1 MPQQEPRISRAVV
14 GRILKPLRLESIKSR
29 IVGLALLATLIPSLA
44 MAWASYVQNRA
55 ALTDRINEELQS
67 AGAQTAA
74 RLDLWVKERLYDVRV
89 FASSPF
95 VSENIERALETDGG
109 GEAVALLDNYLK
121 SVGERFPDYNELIV
135 VDRQGR
141 LLATSAEHPGQAHL
155 PSGWLDRAAVNQVVI
170 GDAYWDEKAGEP
182 LMTVAVPVTA
192 TDQTFVGAFVANATY
207 RAVQAILFTFAPG
220 DSGNLSVIA
229 PDGTTILSITDDTR
243 PFADRKLTP
252 ATTQLLF
259 SSEGSSVTYADLS
272 GNEVLGTL
280 RRVSSLDW
288 AVVAE
293 IPAEEA
299 YAQVVQLRDMSAL
312 LVTGLLIVV
321 GLIAYGLGLLI
332 VRPLDRLTTGA
343 AEVALGDLAVDL
355 PVGKG
360 EVGYLTEVFN
370 GMVDRLREGRQQLEE
385 LLVTD
390 PLTGISNRRHLMEK
404 LQNEARRS
412 LRSNKSFSI
421 LMADVDRFKQF
432 NDTHGHVAGD
442 EALKAVAQVL
452 KEGMREIDHVARYG
466 GEEFLVMM
474 PNTDIEGAVR
484 AAERIHA
491 RLAKRRVAVGKESV
505 TLTMSS
511 GVAEFPIDGDS
522 PEALIISADAALYKA
537 KDAGRDRVERAARRR
552 KKAVTSTKKAGPTK
566 KKPTVAA
573 KSTSKKAAAATTESK
588 PNGTTPQATEE
599 PATATSTSQ
608 EPAAT
613 AKKPAGTTE
622 ETTEKPATTTKTAA
636 TTKSASKKPARTS
649 KSTSKKP
656 AGASRKTARKSTGA
670 TKKATKKPTGTTK
683 KKGKKEDAS

>member
-1 MPQQEPRISRAVV
+1 MPQQEPRISRSVV
-14 GRILKPLRLESIKSR
+14 GRVSQLFRLESIKSR

-74 RLDLWVKERLYDVRV
+74 RLDLWVKNRLYDVRV

-95 VSENIERALETDGG
+95 VSENIERALEADGG
-109 GEAVALLDNYLK
+109 DQAVALLDNYLK

-135 VDRQGR
+135 VDRNGQR
-141 LLATSAEHPGQAHL
+141 LATSAEHPGQVHL
-155 PSGWLDRAAVNQVVI
+155 PSGWLDRAAVNQAVI
-170 GDAYWDEKAGEP
+170 GDAYWDERAGEP

-192 TDQTFVGAFVANATY
+192 TDQTIVGAFVANATY
-207 RAVQAILFTFAPG
+207 RAVQAILFIFSPG
-220 DSGNLSVIA
+220 DSGSLSVIA

-243 PFADRKLTP
+243 PFAERKLTP
-252 ATTQLLF
+252 TTTQLLF

-299 YAQVVQLRDMSAL
+299 YAQVVQLRDVSAL

-412 LRSNKSFSI
+412 KKSFSI
-421 LMADVDRFKQF
+421 LMADVDKFKQF

-442 EALKAVAQVL
+442 EALKTVAQVL

-466 GEEFLVMM
+466 GEEFLVIM
-474 PNTDIEGAVR
+474 PNTDIDGAVR
-484 AAERIHA
+484 AAERIRE
-491 RLAKRRVAVGKESV
+491 RLAKRSVTVGKESV

-522 PEALIISADAALYKA
+522 PESLIISADAALYKA
-537 KDAGRDRVERAARRR
+537 KDAGRDRVARAARRR
-552 KKAVTSTKKAGPTK
+552 KKAATKKTSSNK

-573 KSTSKKAAAATTESK
+573 KSTSKKVAAATTASK
-588 PNGTTPQATEE
+588 PNGVTPQATEE
-599 PATATSTSQ
+599 PAAETSISQ

-613 AKKPAGTTE
+613 AEKTVGTTE
-622 ETTEKPATTTKTAA
+622 ETADKPVA
-636 TTKSASKKPARTS
+636 TTKPAAPT

-656 AGASRKTARKSTGA
+656 ASSSKAKKPASTSRSRKPGGTKRKTARKSTGA
-670 TKKATKKPTGTTK
+670 TKKTTKRSAGTTK
-683 KKGKKEDAS
+683 KEDES